1 MIGMRRGV
9 LAIGLLTAWTLS
21 IGTAAAD
28 CSAPRSLW
36 AEPVL
41 NGTLPVT
48 AASSEREIA
57 RFALPY
63 ADLVSY
69 LRPPEK
75 RDLSP
80 PGYVRGLDSTEWF
93 RAYDPGAAAWAA
105 LTSFYAA
112 TFFHCTTRTMVIAFE
127 SINPFD
133 PRDLVV
139 SFSRQ
144 IFGGW
149 SPFALRFAE
158 AVRAAYPDYEITL
171 AGHSGGGGLA
181 SYVGGQLGLPVIA
194 FAPARNTAATSHTTD
209 RQLNVSVIGDPI
221 ADPNALSVRP
231 FRGPRV
237 VPGLTLMLSVEV
249 THFIREIHALATV
262 IRGLEALQ

>member
-1 MIGMRRGV
+1 MIRMKRAV
-9 LAIGLLTAWTLS
+9 LAIGLLSGWTLS
-21 IGTAAAD
+21 IGAAAAD
-28 CSAPRSLW
+28 CIGPQSSW
-36 AEPVL
+36 AQPVL
-41 NGTLPVT
+41 GGTLPAT
-48 AASSEREIA
+48 EAWSEREIA

-63 ADLVSY
+63 ANLVSY

-93 RAYDPGAAAWAA
+93 RAYDPSAAVWAAA
-105 LTSFYAA
+105 TSFYAA

-133 PRDLVV
+133 PRDVVV

-149 SPFALRFAE
+149 SPFALQFTE

-194 FAPARNTAATSHTTD
+194 FAPARNTAATSHETD
-209 RQLNVSVIGDPI
+209 RQLNVTVIGDPI
-221 ADPNALSVRP
+221 ADPNAFSVRP

-237 VPGLTLMLSVEV
+237 VPGTTLFLSVEV